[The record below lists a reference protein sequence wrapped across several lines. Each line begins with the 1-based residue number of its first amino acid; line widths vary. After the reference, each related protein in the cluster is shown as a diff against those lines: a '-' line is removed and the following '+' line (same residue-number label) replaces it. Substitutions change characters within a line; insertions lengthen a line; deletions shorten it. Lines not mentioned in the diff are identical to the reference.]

1 MKVWKT
7 KIQQKERQVLIVFDN
22 MIADTGSSKKL
33 KLKMSVVFVSQTYY
47 LKLQSK
53 CVTTFY
59 HENI

>member
-7 KIQQKERQVLIVFDN
+7 KIQQKKRQVLIVFDN

-47 LKLQSK
+47 LKLQPK